1 LEGVVLQN
9 RQAIDLSNAEQGE
22 TCAILNETCC
32 FGVNTSIKIEE
43 SFSVLKKFKKK
54 KKKRSYKSP
63 KILMIEQGHLQI
75 GSSPSLG
82 SFLGEEG
89 FGVGYCLC

>member
-1 LEGVVLQN
+1 MRPAVLELTPQ
-9 RQAIDLSNAEQGE
+9 S
-22 TCAILNETCC
+22 
-32 FGVNTSIKIEE
+32 K
-43 SFSVLKKFKKK
+43 LKKAFQFSKSSKK